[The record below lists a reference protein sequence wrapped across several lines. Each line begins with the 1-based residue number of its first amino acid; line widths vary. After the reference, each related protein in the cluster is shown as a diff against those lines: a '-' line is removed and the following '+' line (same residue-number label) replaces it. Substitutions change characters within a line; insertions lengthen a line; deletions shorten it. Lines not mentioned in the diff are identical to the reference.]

1 MAKYIVR
8 RTLLAIPTLLTVLTL
23 VFLLLRVA
31 PGDPAVVI
39 LGQYASEETLQAFRE
54 RMGLNRPL
62 WVQYLTF
69 LGDLL
74 RGDLGESLISGIPVA
89 EQVRAALPYTLELT
103 ASGILL
109 GTLLGVPLGVLTA
122 IRRNSFLD
130 YLGRTFS
137 LAGLSVPA
145 FFLGILLMYLL
156 SIKLNLFPTL
166 GAGESGDLLDRFFH
180 LILPGLALGLVMT
193 AYVTRM
199 TRSAML
205 NVLREDYIR
214 TARAK
219 GLREQVVL
227 YRHALRSA
235 LIPIISIIGIYSVVL
250 LGSSVMVEIV
260 FSRPGLGKIMLTAM
274 KQRDYAVLQ
283 SVMVIYAAFAV
294 FINLLTDL
302 LYGLV
307 DPRIRYD

>member
-1 MAKYIVR
+1 MARYIVR
-8 RTLLAIPTLLTVLTL
+8 RILLAIPTLLTVLTL

-62 WVQYLTF
+62 WIQYLSF
-69 LGDLL
+69 LSDLL
-74 RGDLGESLISGIPVA
+74 RGNLGESLISGVPVA

-103 ASGILL
+103 ASGIFL
-109 GTLLGVPLGVLTA
+109 GALFGVPLGVLTA
-122 IRRNSFLD
+122 VRRNSFVD

-166 GAGESGDLLDRFFH
+166 GAGSPGNLMDRLFH
-180 LILPGLALGLVMT
+180 LTLPGLALGLVMT

-235 LIPIISIIGIYSVVL
+235 LIPIISIIGIYSIVL

-294 FINLLTDL
+294 LLNLLTDL